1 MKRLLLGLL
10 VLGSAVS
17 LTGCGVDY
25 DQSGEVFEYQYV
37 EGNET
42 LVVGLECDY
51 APFNWAQTYSTEYTL
66 PISGSKMFADG
77 YDVQISRYLGNEL
90 GMNIEIKMTP
100 WDNLI
105 LELNNGDIDVII
117 AGMSPTEERK
127 EFVDFTN
134 AYYTSEFVVVTHK
147 NNEYA
152 KATSFAELQ
161 GATGIGQAETLYDDL
176 VANLANDV
184 YGDFDIIRATPADT
198 VPLIAL
204 GLVSTYDFTIIELPV
219 AQSLL
224 SSNDSLVILDI
235 AGENPFNVSD
245 EDRTV
250 SIATKIDSDLTD
262 KINTALAKLSTAR
275 RNDAMTASVARSA

>member
-1 MKRLLLGLL
+1 MKRFLLGLL
-10 VLGSAVS
+10 VLGSATS
-17 LTGCGVDY
+17 LIGCGVDY
-25 DQSGEVFEYQYV
+25 DQTGEVFEYETV
-37 EGNET
+37 EGNDT

-66 PISGSKMFADG
+66 PISGSNMFADG
-77 YDVQISRYLGNEL
+77 YDVQISRYLGTEL

-105 LELNNGDIDVII
+105 LELENGTIDVII

-127 EFVDFTN
+127 EFVDFTD
-134 AYYTSEFVVVTHK
+134 AYYTSEFVVVTHE
-147 NNEYA
+147 NNKYA
-152 KATSFAELQ
+152 NATSFSELN
-161 GATGIGQAETLYDDL
+161 GAKGIGQAETLYDDL

-184 YGDFDIIRATPADT
+184 YGDFNITRATPADT

-219 AQSLL
+219 AQALL

-235 AGENPFNVSD
+235 AGDNPFNVSL

-250 SIATKIDSDLTD
+250 SIATAIDSDLTER
-262 KINTALAKLSTAR
+262 INTALAKLSTDR
-275 RNDAMTASVARSA
+275 RNDAMTAAVARSA